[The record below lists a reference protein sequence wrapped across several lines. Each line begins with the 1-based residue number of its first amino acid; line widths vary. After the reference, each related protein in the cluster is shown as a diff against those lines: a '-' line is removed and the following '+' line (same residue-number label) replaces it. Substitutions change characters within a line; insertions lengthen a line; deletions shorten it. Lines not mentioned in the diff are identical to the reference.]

1 MNGSM
6 RIAYIPP
13 LCHFKIGYEVFPF
26 KPPWFYAKIY
36 PFIGFDPPL
45 ESKPKSAITI
55 TTSYVHLPL
64 FSREPSHGI

>member
-26 KPPWFYAKIY
+26 KPPWFCAKIY

-45 ESKPKSAITI
+45 ESKPKI
-55 TTSYVHLPL
+55 SYHNNNIVCAPSL
-64 FSREPSHGI
+64 FS